1 MPLGITRSLTDGWR
15 AYERN
20 LEAEQHTVGK
30 ANIQKIKSKRINRH
44 TRIKRLVRRTICFF
58 KTERMH
64 DVVLGLF
71 INQDEF
77 GVAV

>member
-1 MPLGITRSLTDGWR
+1 MR
-15 AYERN
+15 
-20 LEAEQHTVGK
+20 
-30 ANIQKIKSKRINRH
+30 QKIKSKYINWH
-44 TRIKRLVRRTICFF
+44 TRIRRLVRRTVYCS